1 MIDSVSQ
8 RCYDNW
14 LFSTVFVQGALYI
27 RKMITFAIAWTRWYH
42 RQHVNTLQSSDSLNQ
57 DIKLEILQQQEL
69 REIKHEDIENNIL
82 HAHAHI
88 MIQFESIA
96 KIAQD

>member
-1 MIDSVSQ
+1 M
-8 RCYDNW
+8 
-14 LFSTVFVQGALYI
+14 
-27 RKMITFAIAWTRWYH
+27 
-42 RQHVNTLQSSDSLNQ
+42 NTLQSSDSLNQ